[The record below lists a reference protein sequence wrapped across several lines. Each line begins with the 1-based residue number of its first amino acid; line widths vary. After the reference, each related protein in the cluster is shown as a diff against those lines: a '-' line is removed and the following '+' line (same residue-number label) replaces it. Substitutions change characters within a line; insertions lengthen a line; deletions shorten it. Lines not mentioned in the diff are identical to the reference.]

1 MLYLKMREYGKV
13 TNGAHEDLIGY
24 KSDNCVSTV
33 SVERPTHELHVP
45 AVEILY
51 IWGLGHN
58 SSFSHL
64 SNAHPAKVHT
74 GTYSLDGLH
83 TRCSVGQA
91 RGDVNVMKSHRLQL
105 FHTTCSVPHHP
116 SFK

>member
-1 MLYLKMREYGKV
+1 MGRR
-13 TNGAHEDLIGY
+13 TRD
-24 KSDNCVSTV
+24 
-33 SVERPTHELHVP
+33 LHVP

-51 IWGLGHN
+51 IQGLGHN

-64 SNAHPAKVHT
+64 SNAHPAKVHA

-91 RGDVNVMKSHRLQL
+91 RGGVNVMKSHRLQL
-105 FHTTCSVPHHP
+105 CHNMFRPTSSLIQMWKKQHFNYQIAGIGEVQCVIVYA
-116 SFK
+116 